1 MQKLDLFIPQMKE
14 NKMAFSNP
22 QPQGDKPPHKIAF
35 IIDDVVADTIHVPD
49 RLAAVLLSEPKMVL
63 IPNELEPNVI
73 PGWKYNDTDGFIDDK
88 EWQLRNEDLFSNP
101 E

>member
-22 QPQGDKPPHKIAF
+22 QPQNDKPPYKIAF
-35 IIDDVVADTIHVPD
+35 IIDEVVADTIHVPD
-49 RLAAVLLSEPKMVL
+49 RLAAVLLSEPKIVL
-63 IPNELEPNVI
+63 IPDELEKQVI
-73 PGWKYNDTDGFIDDK
+73 PGWKYNETDGFIDDK
-88 EWQLRNEDLFSNP
+88 EWQLRNEDLFRNP